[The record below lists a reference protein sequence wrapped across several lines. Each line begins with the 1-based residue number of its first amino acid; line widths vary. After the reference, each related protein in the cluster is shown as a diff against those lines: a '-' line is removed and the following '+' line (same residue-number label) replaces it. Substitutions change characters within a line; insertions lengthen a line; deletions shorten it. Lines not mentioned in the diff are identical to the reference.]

1 MNDYDDMYSDGPRI
15 SLSFSAKNPE
25 DEAVQSDSKEYI
37 MNQVLK
43 LPFTE
48 AQVIILK
55 YYRDMKHDDIARLMD
70 MSRSSGKRY
79 LISGRARLGKI
90 LQQ

>member
-1 MNDYDDMYSDGPRI
+1 MNDYDDMYSDGSRI
-15 SLSFSAKNPE
+15 SLSFSATNPE

-70 MSRSSGKRY
+70 MSRSSVKRS
-79 LISGRARLGKI
+79 LISGMARLGKI

>member
-70 MSRSSGKRY
+70 MSRSSVKRY
-79 LISGRARLGKI
+79 LISERARLGKI

>member
-25 DEAVQSDSKEYI
+25 DEAAQSDFKEYI

-70 MSRSSGKRY
+70 MSRSSVKRY
-79 LISGRARLGKI
+79 LISGLARLGKI